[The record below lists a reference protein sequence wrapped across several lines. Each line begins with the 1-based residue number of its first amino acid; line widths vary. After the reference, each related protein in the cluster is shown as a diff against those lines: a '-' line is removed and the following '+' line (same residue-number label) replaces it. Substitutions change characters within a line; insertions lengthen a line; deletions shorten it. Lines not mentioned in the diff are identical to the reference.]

1 MSEFADAQRTH
12 YIARPKYSYA
22 DFVSEQEDELAS
34 IPFVRLLDGNEQDVA
49 VLKRWDLYHSLYSNF
64 HNKVDD
70 IVNNIA
76 SDLIE
81 EVMNVLR
88 DVPGKDYN
96 YGKPCFNTL
105 FLLGSDSS
113 LTVEL
118 PNDDA
123 DVLDVVIELTPKE
136 SPNVRMMLRRSMFKL
151 VQTADTYLF
160 SKGGNNKVKK
170 ERNGTIDDEDEDIKN
185 LEIASDKITYDLT
198 LLENFYDLFGKE
210 LNLVFNFKDV
220 DSMGAV
226 VLDDFVE
233 LLNTALKN
241 EHVKISLIFNINTNL
256 SNFAKNFRQS
266 TIRLLRRKY
275 HKIDVSSN
283 KGFKYGNRI
292 FQSFLDTVDG
302 KLNLS
307 DRFVEFLME
316 KMSNNSNHNLQLMT
330 KILDY
335 ALMSYFYENPFSVY
349 IDPVN
354 IDYLDDHYL
363 SKLVKCPTFM
373 FFVEGLI
380 KENTSTSEILALM
393 DNTENSLVN
402 FFVEFLVREN
412 PINGHAKY
420 VATFLE
426 QELGIKNYNLIELY
440 YNLLQGKLGKYLSR
454 WQACQKH
461 ISTLDFEPIDT
472 MFQELFTLDH
482 NNGSLSQSLFPLY
495 RTNVENNLLNW
506 EQVMPVNETKNE
518 EQMASLRKLNQTA
531 SPIVCHLFKLY
542 REANQHINTYD
553 FYTVFKETLPETEMM
568 DYLQDASTNEPK
580 LQELLQKPDAFD
592 KVALILFMQA
602 LFDFELIGI
611 TKPAG
616 KGYDLLEKCIW
627 RGL

>member
-1 MSEFADAQRTH
+1 MSVSEFADAQRTH
-12 YIARPKYSYA
+12 YIARPKYSYN
-22 DFVSEQEDELAS
+22 DFASENDRLNT
-34 IPFVRLLDGNEQDVA
+34 IPFVRLLDGFEQDVA
-49 VLKRWDLYHSLYSNF
+49 VLKRWELYNSLYSNF
-64 HNKVDD
+64 HQKVDD

-76 SDLIE
+76 TDLIE

-88 DVPGKDYN
+88 DIPGKDYN

-118 PNDDA
+118 PNDNP

-160 SKGGNNKVKK
+160 NKSVKK
-170 ERNGTIDDEDEDIKN
+170 EKVGSIDEEMKQM
-185 LEIASDKITYDLT
+185 EIASDKITYDLT
-198 LLENFYDLFGKE
+198 LLENFYDLFGKK

-241 EHVKISLIFNINTNL
+241 EHVCISLIFNINTNL
-256 SNFAKNFRQS
+256 SNFVKNFRQS

-307 DRFVEFLME
+307 DRFVEFLIE

-363 SKLVKCPTFM
+363 SKLVRCPTFM

-380 KENTSTSEILALM
+380 KENTSSSEILALM
-393 DNTENSLVN
+393 DNTDNSLVN

-426 QELGIKNYNLIELY
+426 QELGIKNYSLIELY
-440 YNLLQGKLGKYLSR
+440 YNLLQGNLATYLAK
-454 WQACQKH
+454 WKPCQSY
-461 ISTLDFEPIDT
+461 IAELDFEPVDT

-482 NNGSLSQSLFPLY
+482 SNGSLSQSLFPLY
-495 RTNVENNLLNW
+495 RTNLENNLLNW
-506 EQVMPVNETKNE
+506 EQVMPVNETKQQQESPVIRRLNE
-518 EQMASLRKLNQTA
+518 AT
-531 SPIVCHLFKLY
+531 SPIACHLFKLY

-553 FYTVFKETLPETEMM
+553 FYTVFKETLPKSEVMSYLEEVSASENKLKEM
-568 DYLQDASTNEPK
+568 
-580 LQELLQKPDAFD
+580 LQKPDAYD
-592 KVALILFMQA
+592 KIALILFMQA
-602 LFDFELIGI
+602 LFDFELIGLI
-611 TKPAG
+611 KPAG

>member
-1 MSEFADAQRTH
+1 MSVSEFADSQRTH
-12 YIARPKYSYA
+12 YIARPKYNYD
-22 DFVSEQEDELAS
+22 DFRRDENELNT
-34 IPFVRLLDGNEQDVA
+34 PFVRLLDGNEQDIA
-49 VLKRWDLYHSLYSNF
+49 ILKRWDLYHSLYSNF
-64 HNKVDD
+64 HDKVDD

-76 SDLIE
+76 TDLIQ

-88 DVPGKDYN
+88 DVPGKEYN

-113 LTVEL
+113 LNVEL
-118 PNDDA
+118 PNNDPK
-123 DVLDVVIELTPKE
+123 VLDVVIELTPKE

-151 VQTADTYLF
+151 VQTADNCLS
-160 SKGGNNKVKK
+160 SKGSAIKMEDKGSL
-170 ERNGTIDDEDEDIKN
+170 GDEDSEIN

-226 VLDDFVE
+226 ILDDFVE

-283 KGFKYGNRI
+283 KGYKYGNRI

-316 KMSNNSNHNLQLMT
+316 KMSNNSNHNLQLMV

-335 ALMSYFYENPFSVY
+335 ALMSYFFENPFSVY

-354 IDYLDDHYL
+354 IDYLDQHYL
-363 SKLVKCPTFM
+363 NKLVKCPTFM

-380 KENTSTSEILALM
+380 KENTSSTEILSLL
-393 DNTENSLVN
+393 DNTDNSLVN

-426 QELGIKNYNLIELY
+426 DELGIKNYNLIELY
-440 YNLLQGKLGKYLSR
+440 YNMLQGKLGQYLSR
-454 WQACQKH
+454 WPACRDH
-461 ISTLDFEPIDT
+461 IAKLDFEPIDT
-472 MFQELFTLDH
+472 LFQELFTLDH
-482 NNGSLSQSLFPLY
+482 SNGSLSQALFPLY

-506 EQVMPVNETKNE
+506 EQVMPVNEASPSKL
-518 EQMASLRKLNQTA
+518 ASLNKLNETT

-542 REANQHINTYD
+542 REANQQINTYD
-553 FYTVFKETLPETEMM
+553 FYTVFKETLPEEEIMNYIE
-568 DYLQDASTNEPK
+568 DVSKEDEK
-580 LQELLQKPDAFD
+580 LAEILNKPDAFE
-592 KVALILFMQA
+592 KIALILFMQA

-611 TKPAG
+611 IKPAG
-616 KGYDLLEKCIW
+616 KGYDILEKCIW